1 MVVNIK
7 LKQIPEGAIQL
18 AISGFAL
25 GTSVILPHGEVDGL
39 RLCPFYHITGI
50 ECPFCGMTRGFVAMS
65 HLDPIAAIEFNVG
78 TPLVYFAFIAIFIRS
93 IWSLKEKRLDNQPQF
108 PKGIFTSWMILSIM
122 AFSWMMYI
130 RWIVPIVS

>member
-25 GTSVILPHGEVDGL
+25 GTSVILPHGEVDSL

-108 PKGIFTSWMILSIM
+108 PKGIFTSWLILSII

-130 RWIVPIVS
+130 RWIVPIAS

>member
-1 MVVNIK
+1 MANLKI
-7 LKQIPEGAIQL
+7 KQIPEGAIQL
-18 AISGFAL
+18 VDSGFAL

-65 HLDPIAAIEFNVG
+65 HLDPIAAIEFNAG

-93 IWSLKEKRLDNQPQF
+93 IWALKEKRLDNQPQF
-108 PKGIFTSWMILSIM
+108 PEGIFTLWLILSIM
-122 AFSWMMYI
+122 AFSWMMYV